1 MNSATIFVVDDDE
14 AIRRAL
20 QSAGNLLDAPV
31 QVFENPARF
40 LEFYTPDQPG
50 CLVLDVKMPGMSGLE
65 LQRTLADRGW
75 NIPIVMMSG
84 HADVRIAVQ
93 AMTLGALTLLE
104 KPFSLDELLGQLR
117 KAIAKDREQRANRNA
132 NADIKAS
139 IALLTPK
146 EREVLDL
153 VLAGQTNRTI
163 AENLGLSVRAIEE
176 RRARLM
182 KKLQVNSLAELVAR
196 THQA

>member
-31 QVFENPARF
+31 QAFENPARF
-40 LEFYTPDQPG
+40 LESYTPDQPG